1 MHTCRL
7 RTINDHYHID
17 SHSLDNH
24 YRYGNVEGLEHNEP
38 DAVHCSAPEH
48 TEPETLYSTADD
60 TISAEGQITA
70 ASMPLTA
77 SPMALMIWKMNATL
91 KFTKLFHN
99 FRCIIMHDV

>member
-1 MHTCRL
+1 MHACRL
-7 RTINDHYHID
+7 RTINDHYNID

-60 TISAEGQITA
+60 TISAEGQSDHSCI
-70 ASMPLTA
+70 
-77 SPMALMIWKMNATL
+77 NATD
-91 KFTKLFHN
+91 
-99 FRCIIMHDV
+99 CIAYGTNDLEDECNSEIYETIS